1 MCVKAGGLS
10 IGTRRNFLRLVR
22 HANEGELAVIVC
34 SLWARPTVALCALQ
48 DPSDSRGNA
57 RYIPLAILVNEYT
70 TDLLNDLVP
79 PPTLHGEWCWT
90 YVLQKKPPSPL
101 VPSEGDAEEGSEP
114 A

>member
-1 MCVKAGGLS
+1 MALGDRTNFYAILRSAVSGDLALVVGS
-10 IGTRRNFLRLVR
+10 TRGRPV
-22 HANEGELAVIVC
+22 AV
-34 SLWARPTVALCALQ
+34 LCALQ
-48 DPSDSRGNA
+48 SDHLPSA

-90 YVLQKKPPSPL
+90 HVPQKEPPSPL